1 MSNVFDSANYPGEV
15 PAILKKGGYWAWK
28 KSDLASDYP
37 LTSYSLKYKFN
48 LISGSTASNF
58 TVNATESD
66 DSYIFE
72 VSSTSSQT
80 AGEYKWE
87 AIIVRDSDSIE
98 SVIKDGYLNII
109 DDAVRSHTKV
119 VLDSITAV
127 IEGRATMD
135 QSSMSIGNRSLSRLS
150 IDELFEFRDS
160 YEKRWEIE
168 KKRSRVKN
176 GLPSGNTIGVKF

>member
-1 MSNVFDSANYPGEV
+1 M
-15 PAILKKGGYWAWK
+15 
-28 KSDLASDYP
+28 ASDYP